1 MLLCVALPH
10 SYVKEDTK
18 APTLHGGGGGGVG
31 GRGVKWEV
39 GGENEV
45 ISVSHLKQ
53 NLVHGK
59 QTTNVIIKT
68 IINSKIIEIEQCF
81 STFLLLPP

>member
-1 MLLCVALPH
+1 MLLGVALPH
-10 SYVKEDTK
+10 SYVKEHTK
-18 APTLHGGGGGGVG
+18 PPTLHGER
-31 GRGVKWEV
+31 RGVKWEV

-45 ISVSHLKQ
+45 ISVSHLQQ

-59 QTTNVIIKT
+59 QTTNVIIKA
-68 IINSKIIEIEQCF
+68 IINSKIIEIERCF